1 MGCKETSQTTHIKSF
16 FVKRRLVGFGL
27 GYSPL
32 LGRVVS
38 VHFHFHIALLGNQHL

>member
-27 GYSPL
+27 GHSPL

-38 VHFHFHIALLGNQHL
+38 REFHLHISVLGKQHR